1 VLTDSNDS
9 EAAWARLLQEF
20 HPPHSDSDPYTPTM
34 WTLLRAAHQHPLLR
48 RLYPE
53 LSTTMLTF
61 SQTDDFDLR
70 EGERFPVIG
79 AAAGEFGVS
88 AYPVTENNIL
98 LLTSNAEEA
107 VDLTARLIEE
117 QLRQ

>member
-1 VLTDSNDS
+1 
-9 EAAWARLLQEF
+9 
-20 HPPHSDSDPYTPTM
+20 M
-34 WTLLRAAHQHPLLR
+34 WTLLQAARRHPLLR
-48 RLYPE
+48 KLYPE

-98 LLTSNAEEA
+98 LLTGDAEEA

-117 QLRQ
+117 QLHQ